1 MPKLLYINDAL
12 AITGGLERVLT
23 DKVNWLSK
31 QKGYKVSVLTVN
43 QGSHPLAFPLSD
55 DVSYQDLDVQFQIQ
69 YQFSGIRKMTVA
81 HRLHRLFRTRLVEKM
96 NEIAPDIIIC
106 TRLDFLRDIIKIKG
120 DIPLVF
126 ESHSSRLSWRYDG
139 SGWLRKLQVQWM
151 QCPVRKVQMT
161 VALTNGDAEE
171 WRKLTHKVC
180 VIPNAVHLNE
190 SGSYSDCQLKTAI
203 FVGRLCMQ
211 KDVFSLLRLWKNIH
225 DQHPDWQLNIFG
237 DGELKED
244 IHSEID
250 RMDSNVHVYPPTS
263 NIMDQYKE
271 SSMLLMTSRF
281 EPFGLVLPE
290 AMSCG
295 LPVIAFDCPYGPA
308 DIITDSVDGYLIKD
322 RKEDVFSQ
330 RVCQLIESHELRVQ
344 MGQNGM
350 ASSQRYNASC
360 IMPQWIQLFEQ
371 LTSCNE

>member
-12 AITGGLERVLT
+12 AIMGGLERILT

-43 QGSHPLAFPLSD
+43 QGYHPLAFPLSD
-55 DVSYQDLDVQFQIQ
+55 DVFYQDLDVQFQTQ
-69 YQFSGIRKMTVA
+69 YQCSGIRKLMVA

-96 NEIAPDIIIC
+96 NEIAPDIIVC
-106 TRLDFLRDIIKIKG
+106 TRLDFLRDILKVKG
-120 DIPLVF
+120 NIPLVF
-126 ESHSSRLSWRYDG
+126 ESHSLRRSWRFDG
-139 SGWLRKLQVQWM
+139 SGWLRKQQVQWM
-151 QCPVRKVQMT
+151 QRSVRKVQMT

-190 SGSYSDCQLKTAI
+190 SGSYRDCQSKTAI

-211 KDVFSLLRLWKNIH
+211 KDVFSLLRIWKTIH

-237 DGELKED
+237 NGELKED
-244 IHSEID
+244 LQGEID
-250 RMDSNVHVYPPTS
+250 RLDANVNLHPPTS
-263 NIMDQYKE
+263 NIMDHYKE
-271 SSMLLMTSRF
+271 SSLLLMTSRF

-308 DIITDSVDGYLIKD
+308 DIITDGVDGYLIRD
-322 RKEDVFSQ
+322 RNEYAFSQ
-330 RVCQLIESHELRVQ
+330 RVCQLIESYDLRVH
-344 MGQNGM
+344 MGKNGII
-350 ASSQRYNASC
+350 SSQRYNTSD
-360 IMPQWIQLFEQ
+360 IMSKWIQLFRQ
-371 LTSCNE
+371 LTS

>member
-23 DKVNWLSK
+23 DKVNWLSA
-31 QKGYKVSVLTVN
+31 QKGYSVSVLTVN
-43 QGSHPLAFPLSD
+43 QGSHPLAFPMSD
-55 DVSYQDLDVQFQIQ
+55 DVSYQDLNIQFQTQ
-69 YQFSGIRKMTVA
+69 YQYSGIRKMMVA
-81 HRLHRLFRTRLVEKM
+81 HRLHRFFRTRLIEKI

-106 TRLDFLRDIIKIKG
+106 TRLDFLRDIIKIKRS
-120 DIPLVF
+120 IPLVF
-126 ESHSSRLSWRYDG
+126 ESHSSRLSWHFDG
-139 SGWLRKLQVQWM
+139 SGWLRKLQVQWL
-151 QCPVRKVQMT
+151 QRSVWKVQMT

-180 VIPNAVHLNE
+180 VIPNAVLLNE
-190 SGSYSDCQLKTAI
+190 SGSYSDCQSKTAI

-211 KDVFSLLRLWKNIH
+211 KDVFSLLWIWKNIH
-225 DQHPDWQLNIFG
+225 DLHPDWQLNIFG

-244 IHSEID
+244 IQSEID
-250 RMDSNVHVYPPTS
+250 RLDANVHVYPPTS

-271 SSMLLMTSRF
+271 SSMLLLTSRF

-308 DIITDSVDGYLIKD
+308 DIITDGVDGYLIKD
-322 RKEDVFSQ
+322 RKEDFFSQ
-330 RVCQLIESHELRVQ
+330 QVCQLIESHDLRVQ
-344 MGQNGM
+344 MGQNGII
-350 ASSQRYNASC
+350 SSRRYNTSD
-360 IMPQWIQLFEQ
+360 IMSKWIQLFKQ
-371 LTSCNE
+371 LTS

>member
-1 MPKLLYINDAL
+1 MPSLLYINDAL

-23 DKVNWLSK
+23 DKVNWLSA
-31 QKGYKVSVLTVN
+31 QKGYSVSVITVN
-43 QGSHPLAFPLSD
+43 QGSHPLAFPLSEV
-55 DVSYQDLDVQFQIQ
+55 VSYQDLNVQFQTQ
-69 YQFSGIRKMTVA
+69 YQYSGIRKIKVA

-106 TRLDFLRDIIKIKG
+106 TRLDFLRDILKVKG
-120 DIPLVF
+120 NIPLVF
-126 ESHSSRLSWRYDG
+126 ESHSSHLSWRFDG

-151 QCPVRKVQMT
+151 QCSVRKVQMT

-171 WRKLTHKVC
+171 WRKLTRKVC
-180 VIPNAVHLNE
+180 VIPNAAYLNE
-190 SGSYSDCQLKTAI
+190 TGSYSDCQSKIAI

-211 KDVFSLLRLWKNIH
+211 KDVFSLLRIWKNIH

-244 IHSEID
+244 VQSAINRLS
-250 RMDSNVHVYPPTS
+250 SNIYLYPPTAS
-263 NIMDQYKE
+263 IMDKYKE
-271 SSMLLMTSRF
+271 SSILLMTSRF

-308 DIITDSVDGYLIKD
+308 DIITDDVDGFLIKD
-322 RKEDVFSQ
+322 RNIDSFSQ
-330 RVCQLIESHELRVQ
+330 RVCQIIDDYDLRCQ
-344 MGQNGM
+344 MGQNGII
-350 ASSQRYNASC
+350 SSRRYNTSD
-360 IMPQWIQLFEQ
+360 IMSKWIQLFKQ
-371 LTSCNE
+371 LTS

>member
-1 MPKLLYINDAL
+1 MPNLLYINDAL

-43 QGSHPLAFPLSD
+43 QGSHSLAFPLSD
-55 DVSYQDLDVQFQIQ
+55 DVSYQDLNIQFQTQ
-69 YQFSGIRKMTVA
+69 YQYSGFRKMMVA
-81 HRLHRLFRTRLVEKM
+81 HRLHRLFRTRLVEKI
-96 NEIAPDIIIC
+96 NEISPDIIIC
-106 TRLDFLRDIIKIKG
+106 TRLDYIHDILKVKG
-120 DIPLVF
+120 KKTLVF
-126 ESHSSRLSWRYDG
+126 ESHSSRLSWHHDG

-151 QCPVRKVQMT
+151 QRSVRKVQMT

-171 WRKLTHKVC
+171 WRKLTRKVC

-190 SGSYSDCQLKTAI
+190 SGSFSDCQSKTAI

-211 KDVFSLLRLWKNIH
+211 KDVFLLLRIWKNIH
-225 DQHPDWQLNIFG
+225 GQHPDWQLNIFG

-244 IHSEID
+244 VQSEID
-250 RMDSNVHVYPPTS
+250 RLDANVNLHPPTS
-263 NIMDQYKE
+263 NIMDQYKK

-308 DIITDSVDGYLIKD
+308 DIITDGVDGYLIKD
-322 RKEDVFSQ
+322 RKEDFFSQ
-330 RVCQLIESHELRVQ
+330 RVCQLIESHDLRVQ
-344 MGQNGM
+344 MGQNGII
-350 ASSQRYNASC
+350 SSRRYNTSD
-360 IMPQWIQLFEQ
+360 IMSKWIQLFKQ
-371 LTSCNE
+371 LTS